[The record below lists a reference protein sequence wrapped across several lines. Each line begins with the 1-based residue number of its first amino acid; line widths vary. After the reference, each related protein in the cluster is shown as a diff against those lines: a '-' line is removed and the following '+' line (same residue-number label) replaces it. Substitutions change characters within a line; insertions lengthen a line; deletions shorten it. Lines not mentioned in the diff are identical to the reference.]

1 MRILF
6 RIAILIKGII
16 FLILWCIAFVAAV
29 LLSVPVAVITYIFTG
44 EAYPIFT
51 KTFDALEKLLRW
63 SGDKENAAWDRID
76 KFCESS
82 FFSRCW
88 KHLRRIC
95 RHKSLVFKYSR
106 MFGIPLRG
114 LFHDLS
120 KFHPVEFFESVK
132 YWYETGSPINEA
144 KKQKGYSNAWY
155 HHRSRNRHHWEYWAD
170 NFESGTNCPIMPYK
184 YTVEMLCD
192 FLAAGKTYQGDKF
205 TFSDELS
212 WWRKKREVVKMHK
225 VNRAY
230 LDEVLTGLANAEQS
244 GTVIADPKE
253 YSKACYRRAYDTYKD
268 EPRTINS

>member
-1 MRILF
+1 MHLL
-6 RIAILIKGII
+6 AWM
-16 FLILWCIAFVAAV
+16 ILWTISTIAFM
-29 LLSVPVAVITYIFTG
+29 LSVVFAIPVWIVSYIITGNGIGLTQKAY
-44 EAYPIFT
+44 EATEKLIDASVRFEDRVWDSLD
-51 KTFDALEKLLRW
+51 KTFW
-63 SGDKENAAWDRID
+63 
-76 KFCESS
+76 
-82 FFSRCW
+82 SRCW

-120 KFHPVEFFESVK
+120 KFHPTEFFESVK
-132 YWYETGSPINEA
+132 YWSETGSPINEA

-205 TFSDELS
+205 TFADELS

-225 VNRAY
+225 VNIAY

-253 YSKACYRRAYDTYKD
+253 YSRACYSRAYDTYKD